1 MSQWLATIH
10 GGEGKGLSMGVGRV
24 RVRRLNKTHGVANG
38 ANLRV
43 GSQLAGLVLSLFQ
56 FDYSMEI
63 GRRSFGSNGVRRR
76 RRRRS
81 ESSINDACTEW
92 KVKRGLYNRG

>member
-1 MSQWLATIH
+1 
-10 GGEGKGLSMGVGRV
+10 MGVGRV

-43 GSQLAGLVLSLFQ
+43 CSQLAGLVLSLFQ

-81 ESSINDACTEW
+81 ESSINDIYKEKGKGGGANAL
-92 KVKRGLYNRG
+92 GLCNAT